1 MRPIEKID
9 PADVLVFRTNLE
21 QEEQLRGLRPLLD
34 AHPAVR
40 QWNVDRQDVD
50 HVLRVVVLPG
60 TLSEDIIR
68 LVNESVYECEELPD

>member
-1 MRPIEKID
+1 MRTTYN
-9 PADVLVFRTNLE
+9 PADIRVFRTNLE
-21 QEEQLRGLRPLLD
+21 QEEQLRLVQPLLD

-60 TLSEDIIR
+60 TLSEDIIH
-68 LVNESVYECEELPD
+68 LVTGAGCECEELPD